1 MSVNFDLESLL
12 LPYGNRQIK
21 VKAKA
26 NGYTDSEFSNVII
39 YRSAPRIIFEP
50 PYLHVYNLRESV
62 TSIEVL
68 YDGESVLTVP
78 FAFDASNNH
87 IAIDLSETE
96 YPMGQTYF
104 VSVKALG
111 WESNKE
117 LLFEN
122 SLAYLGVRRKAFET
136 AADGTVIHNTEPTW
150 SRIGRSVG
158 KVANA
163 NKLAST
169 PSTFTPVQDDFAMS
183 IHGGEL
189 PVFKDIYIANIDHS
203 TREEYKRLGESGFS
217 WTSSAYDVMTCFP
230 DMYFMRFM
238 ETIANDDGSSETW
251 ENIRVSSSPF
261 TGSFK
266 VDKFRMATFHSY
278 CISSQHYSR
287 AGVTPTRS
295 TTMSTYRTYARNM
308 NNASNV
314 KTKASVCDWHIFVI
328 RTLYLI
334 KYATFEILKAVGLGN
349 LNYGGSNG
357 GSGYSTLQGRDG
369 YIGSST
375 SVWCLGLCDL
385 WNNLYEMI
393 DGVSI
398 LSGYKF
404 IFATD
409 PDKYK
414 DSPSETSTGYMRLG
428 YLTANSTGN
437 WYPSFLD
444 VDETENDVRRLIGL
458 ASSRS
463 KNLGNEASG
472 ACCLQQFGSG
482 TYMLVTGG
490 ATGGNHGLFFSCYP
504 SWTLN
509 NASVGCRLLEIY
521 L

>member
-1 MSVNFDLESLL
+1 MSINFNLESLL

-21 VKAKA
+21 VRAKA
-26 NGYTDSEFSNVII
+26 NGYTDSELSNVII

-68 YDGESVLTVP
+68 YDGETVLTVP
-78 FAFDASNNH
+78 FTFDANNNH

-96 YPMGQTYF
+96 YPMGQPYY
-104 VSVKALG
+104 VSAKALG

-122 SLAYLGVRRKAFET
+122 ALAYMGVRRKAFDT
-136 AADGTVIHNTEPTW
+136 AADGTVTHNTDPTW
-150 SRIGRSVG
+150 ERTGRSVG

-169 PSTFTPVQDDFAMS
+169 PSTFTPAQDDFAMS

-238 ETIANDDGSSETW
+238 ETIVNEDGSSETW
-251 ENIRVSSSPF
+251 ENIRVSGSPF

-266 VDKFRMATFHSY
+266 VDKFRIATFHSY
-278 CISSQHYSR
+278 CGSSQHYSR
-287 AGVTPTRS
+287 AGVVPTRS
-295 TTMSTYRTYARNM
+295 TTISTYRTYARNM
-308 NNASNV
+308 NNANNI

-328 RTLYLI
+328 RALYLI
-334 KYATFEILKAVGLGN
+334 KYATYNCRSAVGAGG
-349 LNYGGSNG
+349 LNYGSNNG
-357 GSGYSTLQGRDG
+357 GSSYTTLQGRDG

-385 WNNLYEMI
+385 WHNIYEML
-393 DGVSI
+393 DGI
-398 LSGYKF
+398 GLISGYKVVF
-404 IFATD
+404 STD

-414 DSPSETSTGYMRLG
+414 DTPSATSDGFLQLG
-428 YLTANSTGN
+428 YTLLNFYGG

-444 VDETENDVRRLIGL
+444 VDDTENDVRRLIG
-458 ASSRS
+458 
-463 KNLGNEASG
+463 
-472 ACCLQQFGSG
+472 FGSTRDKNTQSSSLGVCSAQG
-482 TYMLVTGG
+482 TSSGNYMFIVGG
-490 ATGGNHGLFFSCYP
+490 QGNSDDSLFRSYYSAWSNYYNFY
-504 SWTLN
+504 
-509 NASVGCRLLEIY
+509 GCRLLEIY

>member
-39 YRSAPRIIFEP
+39 YRSAPRIVFET

-62 TSIEVL
+62 TGIEVL
-68 YDGESVLTVP
+68 YDGETILTVP
-78 FAFDASNNH
+78 FTFEANNNH

-96 YPMGQTYF
+96 YPMGQTYY

-136 AADGTVIHNTEPTW
+136 AADGTVTHNTVPTW
-150 SRIGRSVG
+150 ERIGRSVG

-169 PSTFTPVQDDFAMS
+169 PSAFTPAQDDFAMS

-238 ETIANDDGSSETW
+238 ETIANEDGSSETW
-251 ENIRVSSSPF
+251 ENIRVSGSPF

-278 CISSQHYSR
+278 CSSSQHYSR
-287 AGVTPTRS
+287 AGTVPTRQQ
-295 TTMSTYRTYARNM
+295 TMVTYRSYARNM
-308 NNASNV
+308 NNGNNNI
-314 KTKASVCDWHIFVI
+314 TKVSVCDWHIFVI
-328 RTLYLI
+328 RALYLI
-334 KYATFEILKAVGLGN
+334 KYATYDCRNAVGV
-349 LNYGGSNG
+349 GGLSYSNG
-357 GSGYSTLQGRDG
+357 NGGTSYTTLQGRDG

-385 WNNLYEMI
+385 WHNVWEMI
-393 DGVSI
+393 DGI
-398 LSGYKF
+398 GLETGYKVVLS
-404 IFATD
+404 TD

-414 DSPSETSTGYMRLG
+414 DNPTSATDGFLQLG
-428 YLTANSTGN
+428 YTLLNTNGAWN
-437 WYPSFLD
+437 PSFLD
-444 VDETENDVRRLIGL
+444 VDNTENDVRCLIG
-458 ASSRS
+458 
-463 KNLGNEASG
+463 
-472 ACCLQQFGSG
+472 FGSTRDKSVSSTSLG
-482 TYMLVTGG
+482 VCHKQTASNGNYLFILGG
-490 ATGGNHGLFFSCYP
+490 QGDSSDGLFRSSY
-504 SWTLN
+504 SAWANGSN
-509 NASVGCRLLEIY
+509 NFGCRLLEIY